1 MSKSLN
7 SSKSSIIKN
16 DLLKS
21 FNSLTKKTIEEKIDN
36 RYTNDYPSTKWAI
49 KYLHVNSKLSN
60 YYKKNNFKSSN
71 DEYPYDY
78 DK

>member
-1 MSKSLN
+1 MSNSIN
-7 SSKSSIIKN
+7 SSKSSIIKS

-21 FNSLTKKTIEEKIDN
+21 FNNLVKKKIEEKVDN
-36 RYTNDYPSTKWAI
+36 QYINDYPSTKWAI
-49 KYLHVNSKLSN
+49 KYLRVNTKLSN